1 MKNEVVVKIGLFKF
15 IIKIN
20 EGFAVCVDPADRR
33 IRYKKLE
40 IPENVEY
47 DGKNYIVKETNF
59 SSFDGCK
66 AEEIVLPST
75 LETIKYSFTCCRN
88 LKKIIIP
95 KSVKIIGDGSFCS
108 CPRLDDVY
116 FEGNP
121 DDIIIQVSAFANSG
135 WINKKLEK
143 LNDEFYSP
151 SVEEQVIYLGKNLV
165 GVWREIKELRIK
177 PGTRNVYLYNCSAL
191 EKIFF
196 PSSINTLEIN
206 TITNLKEVHYETMES
221 FLGLNQMSDFRQREN
236 FDLYIAGRKITNLEI
251 PLGTK
256 ILRRYLTHKTTV
268 NNIDIPHGLNFIYDF
283 AVSEDIDEVYFPK
296 DVGYVASRNLGHK
309 VILWSSLARRILTAY
324 CSVRELTILVEPLLG
339 NKRYCCGYG
348 IVFPQECITISIIF
362 TFDPCPSEVT
372 KFFKDIWPQLISH
385 YNKWSNLYLSPEALL
400 CEDFIKSS
408 VLSSVK
414 PRGKYIYVPPYLVEE
429 FKNHAVWSQFT
440 VMPGEYSSSL
450 KYEVLDDSTACV
462 VCNPDNEGNNT
473 YSGLFRIP
481 DYIEVD
487 GSLHKI
493 SEISDFAFSS
503 ISDRLRVIVPWDIK
517 ISDLA
522 FFDSPKVEIIDY
534 VEDIT
539 NIGDGS
545 DSNE

>member
-59 SSFDGCK
+59 SSFDGCR
-66 AEEIVLPST
+66 AEEIVLPPT
-75 LETIKYSFTCCRN
+75 LETIKYSFTRCRN

-95 KSVKIIGDGSFCS
+95 KSVKIIGDGSFCN
-108 CPRLDDVY
+108 CPNLNDIY

-121 DDIIIQVSAFANSG
+121 DDIIIQVSAFSNSG
-135 WINKKLEK
+135 WINKKLEN

-165 GVWREIKELRIK
+165 GVWREIKELRVK

-196 PSSINTLEIN
+196 PSSIDTLDVN
-206 TITNLKEVHYETMES
+206 AFTNLKEVHYETMES
-221 FLGLNQMSDFRQREN
+221 FLGLNQMGDFRQREN
-236 FDLYIAGRKITNLEI
+236 FDLYIGGEKITNLEI
-251 PLGTK
+251 PPGTK

-268 NNIDIPHGLNFIYDF
+268 KNIDIPHGLNFIYDF

-348 IVFPQECITISIIF
+348 FVFPQECITASIIF

-372 KFFKDIWPQLISH
+372 NFFKDIWPHLTS
-385 YNKWSNLYLSPEALL
+385 YYSKWVNLYLSPEALL
-400 CEDFIKSS
+400 LSEDFIKSTVIS
-408 VLSSVK
+408 K
-414 PRGKYIYVPPYLVEE
+414 KRIHVPSYLVEK
-429 FKNHAVWSQFT
+429 FKNHAVWGNFT
-440 VMPGEYSSSL
+440 VVAGEYNSV
-450 KYEVLDDSTACV
+450 KCNVLDDSTACV
-462 VCNPDNEGNNT
+462 VCNPDEEGNNN

-487 GSLHKI
+487 ESLYKI
-493 SEISDFAFSS
+493 SEIFDFAFSS